1 MSPHNSFPLNYFAQ
15 ILQGVEAKLHPSTGR
30 GSYHKNTLNNRITQC
45 SAKGLNWKKMAL
57 KRKIHGW
64 DRMIML
70 NTGTALKYSNLV
82 EVTTFLGKN

>member
-1 MSPHNSFPLNYFAQ
+1 MT
-15 ILQGVEAKLHPSTGR
+15 ILQHPR
-30 GSYHKNTLNNRITQC
+30 NARNKIYIINIICPFVFIIRFKITKPQC

-82 EVTTFLGKN
+82 EVITFLGKN

>member
-1 MSPHNSFPLNYFAQ
+1 MIQ
-15 ILQGVEAKLHPSTGR
+15 ILENLEMQHPSFLD
-30 GSYHKNTLNNRITQC
+30 YATQC

-82 EVTTFLGKN
+82 EVITFLGKN

>member
-1 MSPHNSFPLNYFAQ
+1 MFVQQLLLQFSTDFYKIQ
-15 ILQGVEAKLHPSTGR
+15 IFIIP
-30 GSYHKNTLNNRITQC
+30 NNRSNTQC

-82 EVTTFLGKN
+82 EVITFLGKN

>member
-1 MSPHNSFPLNYFAQ
+1 MNIYLKTLGDISDLKNMLHIINYDQFYMDKSRN
-15 ILQGVEAKLHPSTGR
+15 LSV
-30 GSYHKNTLNNRITQC
+30 NTAQC

-70 NTGTALKYSNLV
+70 NTGTALKYSNLG
-82 EVTTFLGKN
+82 EVTTFLGK

>member
-1 MSPHNSFPLNYFAQ
+1 MCVVANHKIRVMSLRFLARLSQKIGPVSHVVRPVS
-15 ILQGVEAKLHPSTGR
+15 
-30 GSYHKNTLNNRITQC
+30 QC

-70 NTGTALKYSNLV
+70 NTGSALKYSNLV
-82 EVTTFLGKN
+82 EATTFLGKN

>member
-1 MSPHNSFPLNYFAQ
+1 MGQYLPQ
-15 ILQGVEAKLHPSTGR
+15 EKL
-30 GSYHKNTLNNRITQC
+30 RISQC

-70 NTGTALKYSNLV
+70 NTGSALKYSNLV

>member
-1 MSPHNSFPLNYFAQ
+1 MQLRLAQVLNQTKF
-15 ILQGVEAKLHPSTGR
+15 VSKK
-30 GSYHKNTLNNRITQC
+30 GSQC